1 MLDPCVRRASQ
12 DNMRSMEFYTPYSQ
26 DTIVCFRALDSV
38 SLFLLQSPS
47 LAICW
52 CKRALEKV
60 TSSILLLRKV
70 LMAVIYSQVTEV
82 KLNDV

>member
-1 MLDPCVRRASQ
+1 
-12 DNMRSMEFYTPYSQ
+12 MRSMEFYTPYSQ

-38 SLFLLQSPS
+38 SLFLLQSTS

-60 TSSILLLRKV
+60 TSSILLVRKV

>member
-26 DTIVCFRALDSV
+26 DTIVCSRALDSV
-38 SLFLLQSPS
+38 SLFLLQSTS

-60 TSSILLLRKV
+60 
-70 LMAVIYSQVTEV
+70 Y
-82 KLNDV
+82 

>member
-1 MLDPCVRRASQ
+1 
-12 DNMRSMEFYTPYSQ
+12 MRSMEFYTPYSQ
-26 DTIVCFRALDSV
+26 DTIVCFRDLDSV

-60 TSSILLLRKV
+60 TSLILLLRKV

-82 KLNDV
+82 KLQ

>member
-1 MLDPCVRRASQ
+1 
-12 DNMRSMEFYTPYSQ
+12 MRSMEFYTPYSQ

-38 SLFLLQSPS
+38 SLFLLQSTS

-60 TSSILLLRKV
+60 TSSILSLRKV

>member
-1 MLDPCVRRASQ
+1 
-12 DNMRSMEFYTPYSQ
+12 MRSMEFYTPYSP

-60 TSSILLLRKV
+60 TSSILLVRKV
-70 LMAVIYSQVTEV
+70 LMAIIYSQVTEV